1 MKIGIF
7 TNTAYDIAGIT
18 TKTRVIGL
26 LIKSKYPE
34 VHKPYKLVDWNL
46 YHLPGDTNPQ
56 FCKK

>member
-7 TNTAYDIAGIT
+7 TNTAYDIIGVT

-34 VHKPYKLVDWNL
+34 VHKPYKLMDWPL
-46 YHLPGDTNPQ
+46 YHLPSDITPQ
-56 FCKK
+56 FYRK